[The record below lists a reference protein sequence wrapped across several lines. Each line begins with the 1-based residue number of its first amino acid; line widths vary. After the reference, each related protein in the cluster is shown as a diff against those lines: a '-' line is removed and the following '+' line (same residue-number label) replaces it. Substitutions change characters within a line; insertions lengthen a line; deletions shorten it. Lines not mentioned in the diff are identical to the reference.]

1 MRKTRVW
8 ALSIPPA
15 LAEKAEKLAQ
25 KEHRS
30 KSELV
35 REALRQYITTREWE
49 AMQAIAS
56 RRARE
61 AGIYDEDAVEEILDD
76 LRQ

>member
-1 MRKTRVW
+1 MRKTKVW
-8 ALSIPPA
+8 ALSLPPA
-15 LAEKAEKLAQ
+15 LAEKAEQLAR

-30 KSELV
+30 RSELV
-35 REALRQYITTREWE
+35 REALRQYITLREWE
-49 AMQAIAS
+49 ALQAAAT

-61 AGIYDEDAVEEILDD
+61 MGISDEDTVERMIDE

>member
-1 MRKTRVW
+1 MRKTKVW
-8 ALSIPPA
+8 ALSLPPA
-15 LAEKAEKLAQ
+15 LAEKAEQLAR

-30 KSELV
+30 RSELV
-35 REALRQYITTREWE
+35 REALRQYITLREWE
-49 AMQAIAS
+49 ALQAAAT

-61 AGIYDEDAVEEILDD
+61 MGISDEDTVERMIDD

>member
-1 MRKTRVW
+1 MRKTKVW
-8 ALSIPPA
+8 ALSLPPA
-15 LAEKAEKLAQ
+15 LAEKAEQLAR

-30 KSELV
+30 RSELV
-35 REALRQYITTREWE
+35 REALRQYITLREWE
-49 AMQAIAS
+49 ALQAAAT

-61 AGIYDEDAVEEILDD
+61 MGISDEDTVEQMIDD

>member
-15 LAEKAEKLAQ
+15 LAQKAECLARR
-25 KEHRS
+25 ENRS
-30 KSELV
+30 RSELV
-35 REALRQYITTREWE
+35 REALRQYIASREWE
-49 AMQAIAS
+49 AMQATAAH
-56 RRARE
+56 RARKI
-61 AGIYDEDAVEEILDD
+61 GVYDEDMVERMIDD